1 VHPHRFSKKGFTM
14 MNTNIREHMK
24 VMGSDRQ
31 PVGTVDHVEGERI
44 KLAKNDP
51 LAGGQHHYIPADWV
65 ERVEGEAVYLRQNA
79 RDAQKQW
86 QAQ

>member
-1 VHPHRFSKKGFTM
+1 M

-24 VMGSDRQ
+24 VMGSDEQ
-31 PVGTVDHVEGERI
+31 LVGTVDKVEGDRI

-51 LAGGQHHYIPADWV
+51 QAGGKHHYIPTDWV
-65 ERVEGEAVYLRQNA
+65 ESVEGDEVLLRQKAQEA
-79 RDAQKQW
+79 RQQW

>member
-1 VHPHRFSKKGFTM
+1 M

-51 LAGGQHHYIPADWV
+51 LAGGQHHSSPADWV